1 MSATD
6 KTELH
11 TTTGAVIE
19 VYRNRAIVE
28 LDVKPQEVGSKP
40 QCKGC
45 GLCSCGGAAGNARVE
60 LRASVPEELS
70 LAKGDR
76 VEIRIRLVSPG
87 RAALLLYGLPLF
99 AFLACS
105 IGGWFISHS
114 EMISATSGFSA
125 LIAAYLVILLVDRGR
140 GPSARISRKI

>member
-45 GLCSCGGAAGNARVE
+45 GLCSCGGAAGNARG
-60 LRASVPEELS
+60 ASDP
-70 LAKGDR
+70 
-76 VEIRIRLVSPG
+76 
-87 RAALLLYGLPLF
+87 
-99 AFLACS
+99 
-105 IGGWFISHS
+105 W
-114 EMISATSGFSA
+114 
-125 LIAAYLVILLVDRGR
+125 
-140 GPSARISRKI
+140 